1 MTNHQDESCLQE
13 EIKRPG
19 GGIQLGL
26 FLRWGFGRLSWGKR
40 LRRLEHK
47 VDKLEKDLLRVT
59 GQVADLT
66 VRADALE
73 GHLRQ
78 IAEILRTKG
87 GRAVVFQTTGGEIAG
102 IVIEVG
108 EDYVKLSEPTG
119 DLVLI
124 PLQNILT
131 FSDEE

>member
-1 MTNHQDESCLQE
+1 M
-13 EIKRPG
+13 
-19 GGIQLGL
+19 
-26 FLRWGFGRLSWGKR
+26 
-40 LRRLEHK
+40 RRLEHK

-87 GRAVVFQTTGGEIAG
+87 GRAVVFQTTGE
-102 IVIEVG
+102 
-108 EDYVKLSEPTG
+108 KLP
-119 DLVLI
+119 VL
-124 PLQNILT
+124 LLK
-131 FSDEE
+131 